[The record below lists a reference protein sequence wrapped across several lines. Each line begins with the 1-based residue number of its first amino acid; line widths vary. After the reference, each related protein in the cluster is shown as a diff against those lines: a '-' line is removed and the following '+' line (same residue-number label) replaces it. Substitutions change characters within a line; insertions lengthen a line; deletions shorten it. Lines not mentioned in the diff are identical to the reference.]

1 MKWVLPILAAL
12 ALSQENRVAV
22 RPAETAVPETQTA
35 PADQH
40 PAEYRIPTFYV
51 SAYVTNPQVV
61 SVSLISGF
69 TMQGTSDHAK
79 GVFFELEPG
88 LGGGKVAVGH
98 GVVGAHGMHWN
109 WKGALLRSWG
119 DPWGVQA
126 NETFVGAEGAL
137 GDFGLSFRLGAYGDV
152 SGGPDNWLL
161 SAGIGFFFN

>member
-1 MKWVLPILAAL
+1 MLPIMAIL
-12 ALSQENRVAV
+12 ALSQESRAAIS
-22 RPAETAVPETQTA
+22 PAETAVPETQTA
-35 PADQH
+35 PADQL
-40 PAEYRIPTFYV
+40 PSEYRIPTFYV

-109 WKGALLRSWG
+109 WKGALLRTWG
-119 DPWGVQA
+119 DP
-126 NETFVGAEGAL
+126 
-137 GDFGLSFRLGAYGDV
+137 
-152 SGGPDNWLL
+152 
-161 SAGIGFFFN
+161 